1 MTASALFL
9 TRAEVAELTGA
20 RTKRRQISV
29 LVRNG
34 VRHTINAAGWPMV
47 ARAVIEGSAQSDA
60 TQRHHWVSEPSFFR
74 DCGPER
80 ELSR

>member
-34 VRHTINAAGWPMV
+34 IRHTINAAGWPMV
-47 ARAVIEGSAQSDA
+47 ARAVIEGGAQSDA
-60 TQRHHWVSEPSFFR
+60 QPSR
-74 DCGPER
+74 AWKPNKAA
-80 ELSR
+80 